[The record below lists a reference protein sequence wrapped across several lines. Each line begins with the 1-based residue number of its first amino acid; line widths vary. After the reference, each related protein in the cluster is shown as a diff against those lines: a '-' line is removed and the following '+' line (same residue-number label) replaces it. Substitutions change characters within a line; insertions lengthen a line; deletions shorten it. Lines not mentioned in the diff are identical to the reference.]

1 MHCVCACLIVYHR
14 RSWGI
19 FIIGIFCKVLIPG
32 IGLSSSMAMTAKML
46 KLGRFL
52 RLVKLAKVNTIA
64 RKLDDLYLSMMV
76 SYRYGHRVG
85 RCC

>member
-1 MHCVCACLIVYHR
+1 
-14 RSWGI
+14 
-19 FIIGIFCKVLIPG
+19 
-32 IGLSSSMAMTAKML
+32 MTAKML